1 VEVFVRS
8 GLHDWERDPAN
19 PNRLLVDVEMWA
31 DDAGPDA
38 PLIDY
43 DRIRQGLLAWRD
55 REHVDLLET
64 LVEDGLAL
72 CWSLPRVQA
81 ARVRVVKPDI
91 FPEAAAAG
99 VEVFRKR
106 PAGA

>member
-1 VEVFVRS
+1 MRS